1 MKLRFEAKKAIIIG
15 AICAIAYCSVY
26 ICRDILSALSPQLT
40 SGSIF
45 TTDQLG
51 TLSSIFFFSYA
62 IGQLINGI
70 IGDKVPGKYMVSLG
84 LILASFCLFAMP
96 HVAPLAAVPNI
107 IYGAMGFFLAM
118 VYAPMTK
125 LISENTEPDLGTRCH
140 VAHAMASYIAAPVS
154 GLFATW
160 MAWVPA
166 FNVSSSILLIMG
178 IVFFT
183 SFTVMEKKG
192 MVKPGSQ
199 TVRKSFDTG
208 GSIRVLVKRGIVK
221 WTFIAMLT
229 GIVRTAVLFW
239 LPTYISQH
247 LSFDADTAS
256 LLYTAGTSI
265 LFVNSFLAVFF
276 LYLLKR
282 NMDHCVLLFFSVAA
296 VCFLGVYFIHQP
308 YVNLALL
315 IIGMIFS
322 NCSSSIMWSR
332 YCPSLID
339 TGMMSSATGFLD
351 FCSYMA
357 AAVSSKLFGGAVG
370 AIGWSNLI
378 LIWLALMA
386 LGVLL
391 TLPYPKATQKTKVQ

>member
-40 SGSIF
+40 DAGIF

-51 TLSSIFFFSYA
+51 TLSSVFFFTYA

-84 LILASFCLFAMP
+84 LILASFCLFALP
-96 HVAPLAAVPNI
+96 HIASISTVPNI
-107 IYGAMGFFLAM
+107 VYGAMGFFLAM

-125 LISENTEPDLGTRCH
+125 LISENTETDLATRCH

-160 MAWVPA
+160 LAWVPA
-166 FNVSSSILLIMG
+166 FHVSSSILLIMG
-178 IVFFT
+178 IAFFT

-192 MVKPGSQ
+192 IVKSSR
-199 TVRKSFDTG
+199 TVRQQEAG
-208 GSIRVLVKRGIVK
+208 GSIRVLLQRRIVK

-229 GIVRTAVLFW
+229 GIVRTAILFW

-247 LSFDADTAS
+247 LSFEAEKAS

-276 LYLLKR
+276 LRILKK

-357 AAVSSKLFGGAVG
+357 AAISSKLFGGAVG

-378 LIWLALMA
+378 LVWLGLMV
-386 LGVLL
+386 LGVILSI
-391 TLPYPKATQKTKVQ
+391 PGKKAKVTA

>member
-1 MKLRFEAKKAIIIG
+1 MKLRFEAKKAIVIG

-40 SGSIF
+40 DAGIF

-51 TLSSIFFFSYA
+51 TLSSVFFFTYA

-84 LILASFCLFAMP
+84 LILASFCLFALP
-96 HVAPLAAVPNI
+96 HIAGISMVPNI
-107 IYGAMGFFLAM
+107 VYGAMGFFLAM

-125 LISENTEPDLGTRCH
+125 LISENTETDLATRCH

-160 MAWVPA
+160 LAWIPA

-178 IVFFT
+178 VIFFT

-192 MVKPGSQ
+192 VVKSSQ
-199 TVRKSFDTG
+199 TIRRQEAD
-208 GSIRVLVKRGIVK
+208 GSIRILLQRRIVK

-229 GIVRTAVLFW
+229 GIIRTAVLFW

-247 LSFDADTAS
+247 LSFEAEKAS
-256 LLYTAGTSI
+256 LLYTVGTSI

-276 LYLLKR
+276 LRILKK
-282 NMDHCVLLFFSVAA
+282 NVDHCVLLFFSVAA
-296 VCFLGVYFIHQP
+296 VCFLGVYSVHQP

-378 LIWLALMA
+378 LIWLGLMV
-386 LGVLL
+386 LGVILSI
-391 TLPYPKATQKTKVQ
+391 PGRKVRVTA